1 MDYEER
7 KRKDKVINIAVG
19 VAVVFAVVIL
29 FGAGL
34 WGCPQYNVW
43 QKGLEGQAN
52 LKRAEQEKLIIVEQ
66 AKAERDSATLRAEA
80 IEIMGKAAKEY
91 PEYRYQEFLGSFA
104 EALQEGKI
112 DQIIY
117 VPTEANIPIMEAG
130 RATK

>member
-1 MDYEER
+1 MNQATE
-7 KRKDKVINIAVG
+7 DKLMTSGI
-19 VAVVFAVVIL
+19 VVFFLIVFSVVIAL
-29 FGAGL
+29 GM

-43 QKGLEGQAN
+43 EQGLQGQAA
-52 LKRAEQEKLIIVEQ
+52 LARAEQEKRIQIEQ
-66 AKAERDSATLRAEA
+66 AQAERNSATLRAEA

-130 RATK
+130 KR